1 MKPRIKKT
9 RFGSIT
15 VGNEKYDH
23 DIYISSNGKISKRK
37 KKLSK
42 AIYGTSHTISEEE
55 ISHIYEDDAEGIIMG
70 TGQYG
75 IAKLS
80 DQAEKFLK
88 NQNCKAMLYP
98 TPAAIEKWNRVDGK
112 YFGLFHITC

>member
-1 MKPRIKKT
+1 MKPIICKT
-9 RFGSIT
+9 KFGSIT
-15 VGNEKYDH
+15 VENKKYTH
-23 DIYISSNGKISKRK
+23 DIYISSDGEISKRK

-55 ISHIYEDDAEGIIMG
+55 IKHIFEEEADGLIMG

-80 DQAEKFLK
+80 EEAEKFLK
-88 NQNCKAMLYP
+88 TRNCKTWLYP
-98 TPAAIEKWNRVDGK
+98 TPAAIEKWNRMEGK